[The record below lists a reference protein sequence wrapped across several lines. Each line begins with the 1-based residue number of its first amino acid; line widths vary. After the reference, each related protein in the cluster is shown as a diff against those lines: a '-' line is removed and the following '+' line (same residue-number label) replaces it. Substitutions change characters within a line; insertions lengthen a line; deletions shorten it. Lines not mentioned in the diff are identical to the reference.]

1 MTVRL
6 SKLEAQA
13 LTAWR
18 DTCPEF
24 NAISFSAVASRSG
37 LPSHQVRRVVR
48 ALARKGMTEYMRAT
62 WTDDGEFMGAAYGI
76 TDAGR
81 RALSEGDRHD

>member
-1 MTVRL
+1 MSTKL

-13 LTAWR
+13 LSAWR
-18 DTCPEF
+18 DTCPDF
-24 NAISFSAVASRSG
+24 NAISFRTVSSRAG
-37 LPSHQVRRVVR
+37 LPQHQVRRVVR

-76 TDAGR
+76 TTSGR
-81 RALSEGDRHD
+81 EALEALEPRP